1 MPSAE
6 DKRDFWIFYMHG
18 YITVLYLKKYHVAV
32 LKAFAVVAPYKK
44 STTQHTQVNN

>member
-6 DKRDFWIFYMHG
+6 DKRDCWIFYMQLH
-18 YITVLYLKKYHVAV
+18 YSIIFKNKYHVAV
-32 LKAFAVVAPYKK
+32 LKAFAVVVPYKK